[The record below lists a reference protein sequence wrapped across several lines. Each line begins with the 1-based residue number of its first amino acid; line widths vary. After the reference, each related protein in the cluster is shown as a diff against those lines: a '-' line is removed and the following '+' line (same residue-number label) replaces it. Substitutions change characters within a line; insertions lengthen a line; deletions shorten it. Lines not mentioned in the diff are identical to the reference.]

1 MSNQKIN
8 SKNCL
13 LAIYGAYAMALNQN
27 INEKKLFF
35 HHIHHHSLLNK
46 YLNDF
51 PESKIISMT
60 RDPRAN
66 FVSGYLN
73 HKKYNPE
80 SMDGLQQ
87 YNYIKRI
94 LYDLSLLDKYDNK
107 YVGIRIEDLG
117 SEKIIKN
124 LAKWLN
130 INYYSSMKV
139 SSWGGLIWN
148 GDRVST
154 KKRVGIGFSKRML
167 ENNWDNILTWRD
179 KYTFNFLMNNRLKH
193 YKYKFNKPTFFSYLL
208 IPIFCFL
215 PMSYEKQ
222 IFSPKY
228 IFNKLKENK
237 IKIII
242 INYISF
248 FKRANLFLR
257 FYFRTLR
264 NKPFNYTYLLDE

>member
-1 MSNQKIN
+1 MSNEEIN

-27 INEKKLFF
+27 INKKKIFF
-35 HHIHHHSLLNK
+35 HHIHHHNLLK
-46 YLNDF
+46 IYLNDF
-51 PESKIISMT
+51 PKSKIISMT

-66 FVSGYLN
+66 FVSGYFN

-94 LYDLSLLDKYDNK
+94 LFDSCLLDKFDNK
-107 YVGIRIEDLG
+107 YIGIRIEDLG

-124 LAKWLN
+124 LAIWLD
-130 INYYSSMKV
+130 IDYCSSMKI
-139 SSWGGLIWN
+139 SSWGGLVWN

-154 KKRVGIGFSKRML
+154 AKRTGTGFSKRML
-167 ENNWDNILTWRD
+167 ENNWDKILTWRD

-193 YKYKFNKPTFFSYLL
+193 YKYEHKKLTFWSYFL
-208 IPIFCFL
+208 IPVFCFL

-222 IFSPKY
+222 IFSLKY
-228 IFNKLKENK
+228 FFNKLKEK
-237 IKIII
+237 QFKLLVK
-242 INYISF
+242 NYISF
-248 FKRANLFLR
+248 LKRIKLFMH
-257 FYFRTLR
+257 FYLRTLKNR
-264 NKPFNYTYLLDE
+264 PFNYTYLTDE